1 MTKSLLLN
9 YRMIRG
15 SEIPV
20 SEFSE
25 IIAEMER
32 SPLPMNNYRNVSG
45 SGRSQVFGIVNR
57 RCLPPDYSRLCWGRP
72 YLYKLLL
79 DFASKHVKIPFTSI
93 TLNQN
98 YKAAPHRD
106 KGNVGVSFLVGFGD
120 YEGGELQML
129 EGDCSGSYNVNRI
142 PMTADFSATLHAVN
156 DYTGNRYSLVFYTC
170 KRAENLPLPSVVYQN
185 GKYLFKRGD
194 DIIKTGL
201 AHPLKGR
208 KRAMTFVREDKE
220 VVMEFP

>member
-1 MTKSLLLN
+1 
-9 YRMIRG
+9 MIRG
-15 SEIPV
+15 SEIPA

-25 IIAEMER
+25 IIKELER
-32 SPLPMNNYRNVSG
+32 CPLPVNNYRNVSG
-45 SGRSQVFGIVNR
+45 AGRSQVFGVVNR
-57 RCLPPDYSRLCWGRP
+57 RCLPPDYSRLCWGRT

-79 DFASKHVKIPFTSI
+79 DFAAKHVKIPFTSI

-106 KGNVGVSFLVGFGD
+106 KGNVGLSFLVGFGD

-129 EGDCSGSYNVNRI
+129 EGSDSGTYNVNRLPI
-142 PMTADFSATLHAVN
+142 TADFSTTLHAVKE
-156 DYTGNRYSLVFYTC
+156 YTGNRYSLVFYTA
-170 KRAENLPLPSVVYQN
+170 KKSGHLPAPSVIFQN

-194 DIIKTGL
+194 EIITTGL

-208 KRAMTFVREDKE
+208 KRVMTFVREEKE